1 MKKFAAVVVFAI
13 LVLALVY
20 AAGPKTYQVTG
31 PVLTITGDV
40 ITVQKD
46 TDKWELLKDAD
57 TKITGTLAVG
67 AKVKIEYKMVAT
79 KITVQ

>member
-1 MKKFAAVVVFAI
+1 MKKTIVVVLSVLAF
-13 LVLALVY
+13 LALVY

-31 PVLTITGDV
+31 PVLVINGDV
-40 ITVQKD
+40 VTVQKD
-46 TDKWELLKDAD
+46 TDKWELEKNAD

>member
-1 MKKFAAVVVFAI
+1 MKKFAAVVLFAV

-31 PVLTITGDV
+31 PVLDIKGDV

-46 TDKWELLKDAD
+46 QDKWELLKTAD
-57 TKITGTLAVG
+57 TTITGKLAVG

>member
-1 MKKFAAVVVFAI
+1 MKKFAAVVVFAV

-20 AAGPKTYQVTG
+20 AAGPKSYQVTG
-31 PVLTITGDV
+31 PVLDIKGDV

-46 TDKWELLKDAD
+46 TDKWELLKSAD
-57 TKITGTLAVG
+57 TTVTGTLAVG
-67 AKVKIEYKMVAT
+67 AKVKIEYKMIAT

>member
-1 MKKFAAVVVFAI
+1 MKKTIVVALSVLLF
-13 LVLALVY
+13 LALVY

-31 PVLTITGDV
+31 PVLDIKGDV

-46 TDKWELLKDAD
+46 TDKWELQKTAD
-57 TKITGTLAVG
+57 TAVVGKLAVG
-67 AKVKIEYKMVAT
+67 AKVKIDYKMVAT

>member
-1 MKKFAAVVVFAI
+1 MKKTIAVALSVIFF
-13 LVLALVY
+13 LALVY

-31 PVLTITGDV
+31 PVLVIDGNI

-46 TDKWELLKDAD
+46 TDKWELEKNAD
-57 TKITGTLAVG
+57 TKIMGTLAVG
-67 AKVKIEYKMVAT
+67 AKVKIDYKMVAT